1 MRGNLHAVT
10 DTPAGEDIEM
20 ATVEAKPEPKSE
32 VSEITTE
39 AAKQPLSRAVKV
51 ERESDCD
58 VIQQRSKCTA
68 AIDFG
73 TSSLSVAYT
82 TPLDGGET
90 RILQLH
96 KTYERVPN
104 AILLRIEGEE
114 CYVEDIG
121 LEAQIMYSKLKV
133 SSRVG
138 QVYFERIKNILYRDK
153 VQYVVIIK
161 TVSSL
166 CPLICLFGKR

>member
-1 MRGNLHAVT
+1 MKTNLHGHT
-10 DTPAGEDIEM
+10 AGEGIEIM
-20 ATVEAKPEPKSE
+20 ATVEAKPESKSE
-32 VSEITTE
+32 ASEITTE
-39 AAKQPLSRAVKV
+39 AKQPLSRAVKV

-90 RILQLH
+90 RILQLY

-133 SSRVG
+133 SNRVG

-153 VQYVVIIK
+153 VCNNKQN

>member
-1 MRGNLHAVT
+1 
-10 DTPAGEDIEM
+10 M

-32 VSEITTE
+32 ASEITTE
-39 AAKQPLSRAVKV
+39 AKPRAKQPLSRAVKV

-90 RILQLH
+90 RILQLY

-133 SSRVG
+133 SNRVR

-153 VQYVVIIK
+153 VCK
-161 TVSSL
+161 TQCRDNPTML
-166 CPLICLFGKR
+166 NHAQWLAGRIRLILKLSFAK

>member
-1 MRGNLHAVT
+1 MVKKHNITNYYCHVRTNLH
-10 DTPAGEDIEM
+10 GIM
-20 ATVEAKPEPKSE
+20 ATVEAKPVSKSLKSE
-32 VSEITTE
+32 ASEITTE
-39 AAKQPLSRAVKV
+39 AKPPAKQPLSRAVKV

-90 RILQLH
+90 RILQLY

-133 SSRVG
+133 SNRVR

-153 VQYVVIIK
+153 VCNNK
-161 TVSSL
+161 
-166 CPLICLFGKR
+166 

>member
-1 MRGNLHAVT
+1 MHV
-10 DTPAGEDIEM
+10 IM
-20 ATVEAKPEPKSE
+20 ASSSE
-32 VSEITTE
+32 TNPRIPSL
-39 AAKQPLSRAVKV
+39 PLSRAVKV

-90 RILQLH
+90 RILQLY

-121 LEAQIMYSKLKV
+121 LEAQIMYSKLRV
-133 SSRVG
+133 SNRVR

-153 VQYVVIIK
+153 VSCA
-161 TVSSL
+161 T
-166 CPLICLFGKR
+166 LIY

>member
-1 MRGNLHAVT
+1 
-10 DTPAGEDIEM
+10 M

-32 VSEITTE
+32 ASEITTE
-39 AAKQPLSRAVKV
+39 AKPPAKQPLSRAVKV
-51 ERESDCD
+51 ERESDRSL
-58 VIQQRSKCTA
+58 QQRSKCTA

-90 RILQLH
+90 RILQLY

-133 SSRVG
+133 SNRVR

-153 VQYVVIIK
+153 V
-161 TVSSL
+161 
-166 CPLICLFGKR
+166 CNNN

>member
-1 MRGNLHAVT
+1 MRANLY
-10 DTPAGEDIEM
+10 ERLEM
-20 ATVEAKPEPKSE
+20 ATVDSTVEAEPKSE
-32 VSEITTE
+32 ASEITTE
-39 AAKQPLSRAVKV
+39 ATPPAKQPLSRAVKV

-82 TPLDGGET
+82 TPLDRGET
-90 RILQLH
+90 RILQLY

-121 LEAQIMYSKLKV
+121 LEAQIMYSKLRV
-133 SSRVG
+133 SNRVR

-153 VQYVVIIK
+153 VC
-161 TVSSL
+161 SNN
-166 CPLICLFGKR
+166 

>member
-1 MRGNLHAVT
+1 
-10 DTPAGEDIEM
+10 M
-20 ATVEAKPEPKSE
+20 ATFEAQPEPKSE
-32 VSEITTE
+32 ASEITTE
-39 AAKQPLSRAVKV
+39 AKSPAKQPLSRAVKV

-82 TPLDGGET
+82 TPLDRGET
-90 RILQLH
+90 RILQLY

-153 VQYVVIIK
+153 V
-161 TVSSL
+161 
-166 CPLICLFGKR
+166 CPNN

>member
-1 MRGNLHAVT
+1 
-10 DTPAGEDIEM
+10 M
-20 ATVEAKPEPKSE
+20 ASSSSLETNPRIPCL
-32 VSEITTE
+32 
-39 AAKQPLSRAVKV
+39 PLSRAVKV
-51 ERESDCD
+51 ERESDRSL
-58 VIQQRSKCTA
+58 QQRSKCTA

-90 RILQLH
+90 RILQLY

-121 LEAQIMYSKLKV
+121 LEAQIMYSKLRV
-133 SSRVG
+133 TSRVR

-153 VQYVVIIK
+153 VSCA
-161 TVSSL
+161 T
-166 CPLICLFGKR
+166 LIY

>member
-1 MRGNLHAVT
+1 M
-10 DTPAGEDIEM
+10 IM
-20 ATVEAKPEPKSE
+20 ASSSE
-32 VSEITTE
+32 TNPRIPSL
-39 AAKQPLSRAVKV
+39 PLSRAVKV

-90 RILQLH
+90 RILQLY

-133 SSRVG
+133 SNRVR

-153 VQYVVIIK
+153 VQYVLIIK
-161 TVSSL
+161 TQCHSVH
-166 CPLICLFGKR
+166 

>member
-1 MRGNLHAVT
+1 
-10 DTPAGEDIEM
+10 M
-20 ATVEAKPEPKSE
+20 ASSSSSLE
-32 VSEITTE
+32 TE
-39 AAKQPLSRAVKV
+39 LETNPRIPSLPLSRAVKV
-51 ERESDCD
+51 ERESDRSL
-58 VIQQRSKCTA
+58 QQRSKCTA

-90 RILQLH
+90 RILQLY

-121 LEAQIMYSKLKV
+121 LEAQIMYSKLRV
-133 SSRVG
+133 SNRVG

-153 VQYVVIIK
+153 VSCA
-161 TVSSL
+161 T
-166 CPLICLFGKR
+166 LIY